1 MQITL
6 LCYGSQ
12 GDVEPFLALSQG
24 LVLAGHQVRLA
35 APALYKPRIALPGV
49 KFFGFPGDPSLLVR
63 ELVDQAG
70 GSWLGMIR
78 TMSSFVLPLAGEVAA
93 QARKAS
99 ENADLIVHSFLLTS
113 TGFEIAREQNIPDI
127 SAQLF
132 PVFST
137 TSDFPAPV
145 FPDLPLGHLY
155 RKISHQFVEGTFW
168 WGSRFLYN
176 RIRKGNQDLPQLT
189 AWPFNHQN
197 KWQTPILYAFSPQI
211 IPRPQDW
218 KENSHLTGYWFGDQ
232 GDDWHPDP
240 GLMDFLDSGPAPI
253 AAAFGSTRSRK
264 LEKII
269 PQIEEAA
276 RICQQRLVIVGEVNS
291 GLLPDPNVYQIDYVP
306 YEWLFCRSSAVIHH
320 GGAGTTGKGLMAGIP
335 NIILPFTSD
344 QPFWGNRVK
353 NSEPV
358 PGLFRP
364 NS

>member
-35 APALYKPRIALPGV
+35 APELYKPRIASPGV
-49 KFFGFPGDPSLLVR
+49 KFFGFPGDPRLLVR

-70 GSWLGMIR
+70 GSWLRMIQI
-78 TMSSFVLPLAGEVAA
+78 MSSFVLPLAGDVGA

-145 FPDLPLGHLY
+145 FPDLPLGPLY
-155 RKISHQFVEGTFW
+155 RKISHQLVEGTFW
-168 WGSRFLYN
+168 RGSRFLYN

-189 AWPFNHQN
+189 AWPFNSQN

-218 KENSHLTGYWFGDQ
+218 KENIHITGYWFGDQ
-232 GDDWHPDP
+232 G
-240 GLMDFLDSGPAPI
+240 
-253 AAAFGSTRSRK
+253 R
-264 LEKII
+264 
-269 PQIEEAA
+269 
-276 RICQQRLVIVGEVNS
+276 
-291 GLLPDPNVYQIDYVP
+291 
-306 YEWLFCRSSAVIHH
+306 
-320 GGAGTTGKGLMAGIP
+320 
-335 NIILPFTSD
+335 
-344 QPFWGNRVK
+344 
-353 NSEPV
+353 
-358 PGLFRP
+358 
-364 NS
+364 